1 MKVRFVVFAITLLL
15 ITSATTLGQERLRL
29 TRYIYGQKYTIKVF
43 DEDFETMLSWNPETE
58 EAPLSVRM
66 AIEVSQRNLAR
77 FISKD
82 TEKWVLDKVTLSQPC
97 KTKWLY
103 EVEFLNLDLLGS
115 EMDMAFTIFVRMD
128 GTIVEPEIVPN
139 DGKLRVY

>member
-29 TRYIYGQKYTIKVF
+29 TRYIYGHKYTIKVF
-43 DEDFETMLSWNPETE
+43 DEDFDKMLSWNPETE